1 MKRVLILLHII
12 LCTCIVIQ
20 AKNYTVSSPD
30 GKIKVTVTAGKL
42 LSWSIDY
49 NGERILNPSLMQM
62 DIEGQTEQPGV
73 NPKVIK
79 AKTLK
84 VNSEQTAVIPLKQRI
99 IKDQYNQLTL
109 TCKGNYAI
117 VFRVYNN
124 GAAYRFETSLK
135 QPKVIINTETIEQ
148 NWTEGC
154 KLYWPREK
162 NQEYLTH
169 CEAIFDELNIS
180 SLTKD
185 MKGYLPIYL
194 STLKE
199 RKLLLWN
206 PIFSIIPI
214 YF

>member
-12 LCTCIVIQ
+12 LCTCIVTQ

-30 GKIKVTVTAGKL
+30 GKIKVTVTAGKQ
-42 LSWSIDY
+42 LSWSINY

-124 GAAYRFETSLK
+124 GAAYRFET
-135 QPKVIINTETIEQ
+135 
-148 NWTEGC
+148 C
-154 KLYWPREK
+154 
-162 NQEYLTH
+162 
-169 CEAIFDELNIS
+169 
-180 SLTKD
+180 
-185 MKGYLPIYL
+185 
-194 STLKE
+194 
-199 RKLLLWN
+199 
-206 PIFSIIPI
+206 
-214 YF
+214 